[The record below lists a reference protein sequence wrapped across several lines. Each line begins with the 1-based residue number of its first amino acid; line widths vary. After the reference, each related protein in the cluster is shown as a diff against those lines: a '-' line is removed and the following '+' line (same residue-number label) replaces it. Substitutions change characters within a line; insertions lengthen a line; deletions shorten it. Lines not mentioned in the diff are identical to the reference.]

1 MKISTNFQD
10 PLIKIVPD
18 SLVVKKMKGRPKNVK
33 VPNNVTTTLHIDPFL
48 STPEGFFCLLVER
61 YIDKYF
67 FPLFPN
73 ITHVT
78 SEKEIL
84 FEVEL

>member
-33 VPNNVTTTLHIDPFL
+33 VRNNVTTTLQIQFPQAKCVQL
-48 STPEGFFCLLVER
+48 ATP
-61 YIDKYF
+61 
-67 FPLFPN
+67 
-73 ITHVT
+73 
-78 SEKEIL
+78 
-84 FEVEL
+84 